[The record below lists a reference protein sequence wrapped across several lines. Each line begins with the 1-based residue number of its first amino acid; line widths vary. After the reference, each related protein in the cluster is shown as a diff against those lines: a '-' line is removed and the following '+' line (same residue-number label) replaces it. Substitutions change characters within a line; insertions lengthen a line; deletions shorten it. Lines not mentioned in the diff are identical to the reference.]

1 MITRR
6 DASSITADAENA
18 LLEARGLTPAD
29 LIAAGTE
36 ARVYALGH
44 DQVLKV
50 YADPDQ
56 LGALETIADLYR
68 RFARNTVPYALPEI
82 QSIEQH
88 GPLLAVTETRLSGTP
103 MGDALDLTDPATEH
117 MYLGA
122 VRDFTGLRLTTPLD
136 RRMLLDP
143 DPAHQGED
151 WHAFLRRLLAQKLS
165 KVLPHLRLDVP
176 AVDSVTDRLT
186 ARLARPY
193 TGPEGVIHGDLY
205 PDNILVADGKVSGVI
220 DFGTFTLLGDPLYD
234 LAGACAYYRMYDPD
248 RVEVRNRLLAAAAE
262 DLPADRRDDLADYLH
277 TIALL
282 SCDLYPEQDKDIR
295 DTGHYQWAADVLN
308 TPTDWSGR

>member
-6 DASSITADAENA
+6 DASSITADAEHQ
-18 LLEARGLTPAD
+18 LLAARGLTPAD

-50 YADPDQ
+50 YADPGQ
-56 LGALETIADLYR
+56 RQALEAIADLYR
-68 RFARNTVPYALPEI
+68 RFDRSTVPFALPEI
-82 QSIEQH
+82 QSIERH
-88 GPLLAVTETRLSGTP
+88 GPLLAVTETRLPGTP
-103 MGDALDLTDPATEH
+103 MGEALDLTDPATEH
-117 MYLGA
+117 AYLAA

-143 DPAHQGED
+143 GPAHQGED
-151 WHAFLRRLLAQKLS
+151 WHAFLRRLLGQKLP
-165 KVLPHLRLDVP
+165 KVLADLRLDVP
-176 AVDSVTDRLT
+176 TVDSITDRLT

-193 TGPEGVIHGDLY
+193 PGPEGVIHGDLY
-205 PDNILVADGKVSGVI
+205 PDNILVADGKVSAVI

-234 LAGACAYYRMYDPD
+234 LAGACAYYRMYDDD
-248 RVEVRNRLLAAAAE
+248 RVDVRNRLLTAAAAE
-262 DLPADRRDDLADYLH
+262 GLPGDRRDDLAAYLH
-277 TIALL
+277 MIALL

-308 TPTDWSGR
+308 TPISWRD

>member
-6 DASSITADAENA
+6 DASSITADAEHQFLA
-18 LLEARGLTPAD
+18 ACGLTSDD

-50 YADPDQ
+50 YADPGQ
-56 LGALETIADLYR
+56 RQALETIADLYR
-68 RFARNTVPYALPEI
+68 RFDRTSVPFALPEI

-88 GPLLAVTETRLSGTP
+88 GTLLAVTESRLPGTP
-103 MGDALDLTDPATEH
+103 MGDALDLTDPAAEDT
-117 MYLGA
+117 YLAA

-151 WHAFLRRLLAQKLS
+151 WTAFLRRLLEQKLP
-165 KVLPHLRLDVP
+165 KGLADLRLDVP
-176 AVDSVTDRLT
+176 AVDSITDQLTKRLDRT
-186 ARLARPY
+186 Y

-205 PDNILVADGKVSGVI
+205 LDNILVADGKVSAVI

-234 LAGACAYYRMYDPD
+234 LAGACAYYRMYDED
-248 RVEVRNRLLAAAAE
+248 RVAVRNRLLAAAE
-262 DLPADRRDDLADYLH
+262 ILPVDRRDDLADYLH
-277 TIALL
+277 LVALL
-282 SCDLYPEQDKDIR
+282 SCDLYPEQDKHIR
-295 DTGHYQWAADVLN
+295 ETGHYQWAADVLN
-308 TPTDWSGR
+308 TPTDWKNR